1 MSEIKKLLHRY
12 LCEDAIKVW
21 ELAEKA
27 DDFVWLEKQ
36 GYYVRKTG
44 EKTQKGKAYMK
55 KHNEMMEYH
64 FGKISDGSLD
74 DDNLNILRKALGEY
88 IKKNPEIDVFKELT
102 EAETFAFRNVF
113 YNHW

>member
-1 MSEIKKLLHRY
+1 MGLIISLL
-12 LCEDAIKVW
+12 
-21 ELAEKA
+21 
-27 DDFVWLEKQ
+27 
-36 GYYVRKTG
+36 
-44 EKTQKGKAYMK
+44 M
-55 KHNEMMEYH
+55 MMEYH